1 MTEQA
6 AALWLQASLGVQ
18 STAAVNLL
26 RHFGSA
32 AQVAAAGE
40 QEWRLSGL
48 LKPAQLQKLCNTPYS
63 QGEQLLA
70 DLPRRGI
77 TLLTY
82 GQPGYPKSLYE
93 LSDAPVVLF
102 VKGDLPNLDV
112 HLSIG
117 VVGTRK
123 PGEYA
128 ANCTRSLCA
137 QLAQKGVCVIS
148 GGALGIDSAAH
159 IGALSTDGVTVA
171 VLGCGIDYAYLKE
184 NQPLRDSISRHGA
197 LVSEYPPDTPPAR
210 YTFVQRNRI
219 IAGLSAALTVVQAS
233 EKSGSLITAKDAEK
247 LHRTVFCVTGAMA
260 DPAFTGSHR
269 WLTEGRA
276 KPVFSADD
284 ILKYF
289 QDYNPI
295 DLHSFAQRKPAED
308 GFIPA
313 RAVAQQS
320 FFLPAL
326 SCKVSDA
333 AATVYATFMAPEQT
347 QEQLL
352 SATGL
357 SIPKLLAALTELEL
371 VGAVTACG
379 AHRYRV
385 VS

>member
-6 AALWLQASLGVQ
+6 AALWLQAALGVQ
-18 STAAVNLL
+18 SVAAVNLL
-26 RHFGSA
+26 QHFGSA
-32 AQVAAAGE
+32 AQTAAAGE

-48 LKPAQLQKLCNTPYS
+48 LKSTQLQKLCNTPADA
-63 QGEQLLA
+63 GERLLA
-70 DLPRRGI
+70 ELPRRGI

-82 GQPGYPKSLYE
+82 GQPDYPKRLYE
-93 LSDAPVVLF
+93 LADAPIVLF
-102 VKGDLPNLDV
+102 VKGKLPDLDR
-112 HLSIG
+112 HLGVG

-159 IGALSTDGVTVA
+159 VGALSANGVTVA
-171 VLGCGIDYAYLKE
+171 VLGCGLDYPYLKE
-184 NQPLRDSISRHGA
+184 NQPLRDTISRHGA
-197 LVSEYPPDTPPAR
+197 LISEYPPDTPPAR

-219 IAGLSAALTVVQAS
+219 VAGLSAAVTVVQAS
-233 EKSGSLITAKDAEK
+233 EKSGSLITAKDAK
-247 LHRTVFCVTGAMA
+247 NLHRSVFCVTGAMA
-260 DPAFTGSHR
+260 DPAFAGSHR
-269 WLTEGRA
+269 WLAEGLA

-284 ILKYF
+284 ILTHF
-289 QDYNPI
+289 PDYRPLVPQSI
-295 DLHSFAQRKPAED
+295 GED
-308 GFIPA
+308 CVTPT
-313 RAVAQQS
+313 VTVTEQS

-326 SCKVSDA
+326 PRKVSDA
-333 AATVYATFMAPEQT
+333 AAAVYAAFTAPEQT

-352 SATGL
+352 TASGL

-371 VGAVTACG
+371 IGAVTACG

-385 VS
+385 AQS